1 MTSQS
6 GQDCEEGS
14 TAGEEPIPP
23 LCRKILLFIG
33 TDTIALSS
41 FKPLLQVL
49 GACAHELVVVTR
61 SSGRLAEIEAL
72 GARTIDFGD
81 RRLSANPAGTAASV
95 WQLARI
101 IEAEEPD
108 VLHLVGSRS
117 IVMGGLALRL
127 QGGPHVVLHVTG
139 MGPLGVVT
147 GHVSRIARNAALRLA
162 ASMLKDPASYL
173 LAETPT
179 DLALLRADGVDP
191 GPRFA
196 ILGGAGVDPQEFA
209 ALPPAGNAAPV
220 AALIGRMTKGNGVDV
235 LMQACDRVAGRGM
248 ALAVELCGESEPG
261 DPDAIDAQ
269 ALDEWAE
276 RGGGT
281 WRPDIADVREVWRRA
296 DICVLPARH
305 GGGMPTALR
314 RRRPRPIICASR
326 TPTAT
331 SSSCGSRSI
340 CMRATSA
347 ESTSTVSVMRCRRS
361 SGSHAAGAIACSL
374 APVCTS
380 APLAAL
386 SAASTSSST
395 SVQDASLGTGMA
407 ARTSLLLVTCAALV
421 AAGFRHPDSRSAIAA
436 AVMPNAGALAV
447 PLMAASVSLCAFRLT
462 LSMPSGDSSMRT
474 QPRLSSPSSSR
485 RKAP

>member
-305 GGGMPTALR
+305 GGGMPTALLEAAACA
-314 RRRPRPIICASR
+314 RP
-326 TPTAT
+326 
-331 SSSCGSRSI
+331 
-340 CMRATSA
+340 
-347 ESTSTVSVMRCRRS
+347 
-361 SGSHAAGAIACSL
+361 
-374 APVCTS
+374 
-380 APLAAL
+380 
-386 SAASTSSST
+386 
-395 SVQDASLGTGMA
+395 
-407 ARTSLLLVTCAALV
+407 LLVTDVPGARDFVRGGVEGLIVPAGDPAALAEALLHLARDADLRERMGE
-421 AAGFRHPDSRSAIAA
+421 AARLRLLQGHTQGHLREALRAA
-436 AVMPNAGALAV
+436 YQSLLGKKGA
-447 PLMAASVSLCAFRLT
+447 R
-462 LSMPSGDSSMRT
+462 
-474 QPRLSSPSSSR
+474 
-485 RKAP
+485 

>member
-6 GQDCEEGS
+6 GQDFEEGFA
-14 TAGEEPIPP
+14 AGEEPIPP

-49 GACAHELVVVTR
+49 GTCAHELVVVTR

-72 GARTIDFGD
+72 GVRTIDFGD
-81 RRLSANPAGTAASV
+81 RRLSANPADTAASV

-108 VLHLVGSRS
+108 VVHLVGSRS

-139 MGPLGVVT
+139 MGPLGIVT

-162 ASMLKDPASYL
+162 ASMLKNPTSYL

-179 DLALLRADGVDP
+179 DLTLLRADGVDP

-209 ALPPAGNAAPV
+209 ALPPAGNARPV
-220 AALIGRMTKGNGVDV
+220 AALVGRMTTGNGVDV

-269 ALDEWAE
+269 ALAEWAE
-276 RGGGT
+276 RSGGT
-281 WRPDIADVREVWRRA
+281 WRREVADTHDVWRRA

-305 GGGMPTALR
+305 GGGMPTTLLEAAACA
-314 RRRPRPIICASR
+314 RP
-326 TPTAT
+326 
-331 SSSCGSRSI
+331 
-340 CMRATSA
+340 
-347 ESTSTVSVMRCRRS
+347 
-361 SGSHAAGAIACSL
+361 
-374 APVCTS
+374 
-380 APLAAL
+380 
-386 SAASTSSST
+386 
-395 SVQDASLGTGMA
+395 
-407 ARTSLLLVTCAALV
+407 LLVTDVPGVRDFVRNGVEGLIVPPGDPAALTDALLHLARDADLRERMGE
-421 AAGFRHPDSRSAIAA
+421 AARLRLLQSHTQAHLREALRAA
-436 AVMPNAGALAV
+436 YQSLLGRKGA
-447 PLMAASVSLCAFRLT
+447 R
-462 LSMPSGDSSMRT
+462 
-474 QPRLSSPSSSR
+474 
-485 RKAP
+485 

>member
-14 TAGEEPIPP
+14 AAGEEPIPP
-23 LCRKILLFIG
+23 LCRKILLFIV

-305 GGGMPTALR
+305 GGGMPTALLEAAACA
-314 RRRPRPIICASR
+314 RP
-326 TPTAT
+326 
-331 SSSCGSRSI
+331 
-340 CMRATSA
+340 
-347 ESTSTVSVMRCRRS
+347 
-361 SGSHAAGAIACSL
+361 
-374 APVCTS
+374 
-380 APLAAL
+380 
-386 SAASTSSST
+386 
-395 SVQDASLGTGMA
+395 
-407 ARTSLLLVTCAALV
+407 LLVTDVPGARDFVRGGVEGLIVPAGDPAALAEALLHLARDAEV
-421 AAGFRHPDSRSAIAA
+421 RERMGEAARLRLLKGHTQGHLREALRAA
-436 AVMPNAGALAV
+436 YQSLLGKKGA
-447 PLMAASVSLCAFRLT
+447 R
-462 LSMPSGDSSMRT
+462 
-474 QPRLSSPSSSR
+474 
-485 RKAP
+485 

>member
-6 GQDCEEGS
+6 GQDFEEGPA
-14 TAGEEPIPP
+14 AGKEPIPP

-49 GACAHELVVVTR
+49 GTCAHELVVVTR
-61 SSGRLAEIEAL
+61 SSGRLSEIEAL
-72 GARTIDFGD
+72 AARTIDFGD
-81 RRLSANPAGTAASV
+81 RRLSANPADTAASV

-139 MGPLGVVT
+139 MGPLGIVT

-209 ALPPAGNAAPV
+209 ALPPAGNATPV
-220 AALIGRMTKGNGVDV
+220 AALVGRMTTGNGVDV

-248 ALAVELCGESEPG
+248 ALAVELCGGSEPG

-269 ALDEWAE
+269 ALAEWAE
-276 RGGGT
+276 RGGGA
-281 WRPDIADVREVWRRA
+281 WRPAIADIREVWRRA

-305 GGGMPTALR
+305 GGGMPTALLEAAACA
-314 RRRPRPIICASR
+314 RP
-326 TPTAT
+326 
-331 SSSCGSRSI
+331 
-340 CMRATSA
+340 
-347 ESTSTVSVMRCRRS
+347 
-361 SGSHAAGAIACSL
+361 
-374 APVCTS
+374 
-380 APLAAL
+380 
-386 SAASTSSST
+386 
-395 SVQDASLGTGMA
+395 
-407 ARTSLLLVTCAALV
+407 LLVTDVPGARDFVRGGVEGLIVPAGDPAALAEALLHLARDADLRERMGE
-421 AAGFRHPDSRSAIAA
+421 AARLRLLQGHTQGHLREALRAA
-436 AVMPNAGALAV
+436 YQSLLGKKGA
-447 PLMAASVSLCAFRLT
+447 R
-462 LSMPSGDSSMRT
+462 
-474 QPRLSSPSSSR
+474 
-485 RKAP
+485 